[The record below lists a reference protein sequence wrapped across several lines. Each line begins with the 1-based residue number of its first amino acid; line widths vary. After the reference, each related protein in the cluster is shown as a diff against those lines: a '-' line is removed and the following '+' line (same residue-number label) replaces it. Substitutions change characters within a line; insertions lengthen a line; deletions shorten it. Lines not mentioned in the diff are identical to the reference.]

1 MGLVYLSYMNSEQLI
16 TDFNDGDYESDVK
29 PLFSDINTFL
39 RFATKHN
46 FIDELLLDNIP
57 HDEFG
62 DALPYLDG
70 LGKIESLDYN
80 SVPEEFKNELLLY
93 KLEKNPQ
100 ETLDYVTSNLITDV
114 RFMNGGYYLYVKD
127 RTELADLFYNGGR
140 DTSPHD
146 YAISVLGEDSW
157 EPYHDTTD
165 NVYGD
170 VIDELNEKNLG
181 HLSDYII
188 KQIGGQEFSL
198 EDYDDKLFITFST
211 EQGTE
216 GTFQITKENVMRLI
230 MDEGAMKEMLNG
242 ELSDLKSELYSVHNN
257 AYNNAYETEI
267 YNDVWSELSTYFVTG
282 SWETET
288 KERYD
293 GQKIYHEYIKIND
306 FRQVVSDFL
315 SENKGYTYNESFM
328 EYYGNYTGVIT
339 SLMNSDEYEWLRFR
353 IPDYPDWGMTKKY
366 INDYFPDYI

>member
-1 MGLVYLSYMNSEQLI
+1 MNSVQLI
-16 TDFNDGDYESDVK
+16 TDFNDRDYNSDIK
-29 PLFSDINTFL
+29 PLFNDIVTFL

-57 HDEFG
+57 HDEFS
-62 DALPYLDG
+62 DALSYLDS
-70 LGKIESLDYN
+70 LGKVESLDYD

-100 ETLDYVTSNLITDV
+100 ETLNYVTSNLITDV

-127 RTELADLFYNGGR
+127 RTELADLFYSGGR

-146 YAISVLGEDSW
+146 YAKSVLGEDSW
-157 EPYHDTTD
+157 EPYWDTTD

-188 KQIGGQEFSL
+188 KHIGGQEFFL

-230 MDEGAMKEMLNG
+230 KDEGAMKEMLKG
-242 ELSDLKSELYSVHNN
+242 DLSDLKSELYSVHNN
-257 AYNNAYETEI
+257 AYNSAYETEI

-293 GQKIYHEYIKIND
+293 GQIIHHEYIKIND
-306 FRQVVSDFL
+306 FYQVVYDFL
-315 SENKGYTYNESFM
+315 IENKGDTYNESVM
-328 EYYGNYTGVIT
+328 EYYGEYTGVIT
-339 SLMNSDEYEWLRFR
+339 SLMNHGEYEWLSFR
-353 IPDYPDWGMTKKY
+353 IPDYADWGMTKKY

>member
-1 MGLVYLSYMNSEQLI
+1 MNSEQLI

-29 PLFSDINTFL
+29 PLFNDINTFL
-39 RFATKHN
+39 RFATKHD

-62 DALPYLDG
+62 DALPYLDS
-70 LGKIESLDYN
+70 LGKVDKLDYD

-100 ETLDYVTSNLITDV
+100 ETLNYVTNNLTTDV
-114 RFMNGGYYLYVKD
+114 NFMNGGYYLHVKD
-127 RTELADLFYNGGR
+127 RTELADLFYYSSR
-140 DTSPHD
+140 DSSPRD
-146 YAISVLGEDSW
+146 YAKAVLGEDSW
-157 EPYHDTTD
+157 DPHWDTTD

-170 VIDELNEKNLG
+170 VIDDLNEENLG
-181 HLSDYII
+181 HLAEHII

-198 EDYDDKLFITFST
+198 EDYDDELFTDFST

-230 MDEGAMKEMLNG
+230 KDESAMNEMLKG
-242 ELSDLKSELYSVHNN
+242 ELSDLKSELYSIHNN

-267 YNDVWSELSTYFVTG
+267 YNDVWSELSKYFVTG

-293 GQKIYHEYIKIND
+293 GKKIYHEYIKIND
-306 FRQVVSDFL
+306 FQQVVYDFL
-315 SENKGYTYNESFM
+315 SENKGGTYNESFM
-328 EYYGNYTGVIT
+328 EYFGTYVGVIAA
-339 SLMNSDEYEWLRFR
+339 LMDNSGDYDWLSFR
-353 IPDYPDWGMTKKY
+353 VPDYPDWGTTKKY
-366 INDYFPDYI
+366 INEYFGDYI